1 MAPLHPAFP
10 SLDAIGQQYIPCP
23 RKYITC
29 TLQYIPCTQQYIPC
43 TQQAHVHP
51 VGPLVRASLPHKPPA
66 PAQPSRA
73 ARPPC
78 PASPRAP
85 RLPGGAGAKVSFP
98 FVTEKCGSLK
108 MGAHSVSL
116 SSENV
121 TCFLRSENHPL
132 EEAMQVTHS
141 LSDQLRAFLGQD
153 LLPSPSS

>member
-23 RKYITC
+23 RKYI
-29 TLQYIPCTQQYIPC
+29 PCTQQYIPC

-51 VGPLVRASLPHKPPA
+51 VGPLVGASLPHKLPA

-78 PASPRAP
+78 SAAPRAP
-85 RLPGGAGAKVSFP
+85 KLPGGAGAKVSFP
-98 FVTEKCGSLK
+98 FVTEKRGSLK

-121 TCFLRSENHPL
+121 TCFLRSENRPL

-141 LSDQLRAFLGQD
+141 SSDQIRAFLGQD